1 MKLQTV
7 EMLKKRRSYYALDKN
22 IKSSEED
29 IKNAIRDVVYYSPT
43 PFNVQSERVVV
54 LMGESHDYLWENIVM
69 ETLRDIVNDEEKFK
83 STEEKINGFKSG
95 YGTILIFEDG
105 KILEEAKSG
114 LGSYGPN
121 LDLWSEHANGIVTIG
136 LWTALGELGMGANL
150 QHYNPVIDEE
160 VKEKWNIPREWV
172 LKSQMVFG
180 NILQEP
186 KEKSKVDIDKRVL
199 FK

>member
-43 PFNVQSERVVV
+43 PFNVQSERAVV
-54 LMGESHDYLWENIVM
+54 LMGENHDYLWKNIVM
-69 ETLRDIVNDEEKFK
+69 ETLRSIVNDEEKFK

-105 KILEEAKSG
+105 KALEEAKSG
-114 LGSYGPN
+114 LGSYGSN

-136 LWTALGELGMGANL
+136 LWTALGELGLGANL
-150 QHYNPVIDEE
+150 QHYNPVIDDE
-160 VKEKWNIPREWV
+160 VKEKWNIPREWI